1 MAGYLARVP
10 TKPVKCGGVKIFSH
24 SPQGE
29 REFRSEVE
37 VISRVHHRH
46 LVTLLGYC
54 MKGEERLLVLEY
66 MSNGTLEQNLHGMPS
81 GPFLFF

>member
-1 MAGYLARVP
+1 
-10 TKPVKCGGVKIFSH
+10 
-24 SPQGE
+24 
-29 REFRSEVE
+29 VE

-66 MSNGTLEQNLHGMPS
+66 MANGTLESNLHGKFFPGGPES
-81 GPFLFF
+81 GIQLFFH